1 MILKFPLRRLAWIL
15 PLLIFL
21 LALAFGMVAD
31 SWLESSGGRQMLQR
45 ELTRSLGL
53 PVRLEGGY
61 RLKIFPRLKIAGN
74 GLAIGQS
81 GNSGVLALGKEYSAV
96 IELVP
101 FFHREVRIT
110 SIGLH
115 GGFVDFSRAPDEV
128 VEAKEA
134 GTHQIS
140 LPQVAVL
147 EISDF
152 AVRLTKEDSI
162 LIRQLQLRDFQPGKE
177 AILDMDAAWI
187 SGQAESARLNLHGGL
202 TIAEGSFSSQLRILG
217 LTLKWGEAVL
227 AGLTGEW
234 QWDQPASRLTGYMA
248 WEQTS
253 RAAAVQLQLA
263 FTTPPSGSLHAQY
276 HQQGLPEPSS
286 LEVDFSVMPDRLD
299 LRNVGIKI
307 AGQSIGGDGC
317 LLLTGKTALHLSLQ
331 AGDIDLDRVYS
342 LLPAQQG
349 NGLEPPLVLAIRL
362 HADKAWLAGAEAS
375 DISVEIG
382 SQPDCSL
389 VPVPKP

>member
-1 MILKFPLRRLAWIL
+1 V
-15 PLLIFL
+15 
-21 LALAFGMVAD
+21 VAD

-53 PVRLEGGY
+53 PVRLEGNY
-61 RLKIFPRLKIAGN
+61 QLKLFPRLKIDGS
-74 GLAIGQS
+74 GLEINQP
-81 GNSGVLALGKEYSAV
+81 GNSGVLALGQEYSAV

-115 GGFVDFSRAPDEV
+115 GGFVDFSRAPDEA

-134 GTHQIS
+134 STQQIS

-177 AILDMDAAWI
+177 SIFDIDAALI

-202 TIAEGSFSSQLRILG
+202 TMEEGSFSTQLRILG
-217 LTLKWGEAVL
+217 LTLKWGESVL

-234 QWDQPASRLTGYMA
+234 EWDQPASRLTGHMA
-248 WEQTS
+248 WQQTS
-253 RAAAVQLQLA
+253 QSAALRLQLA
-263 FTTPPSGSLHAQY
+263 FTTPPSGFMHAQY

-286 LEVDFSVMPDRLD
+286 FELDFSVLPDRLD
-299 LRNVGIKI
+299 LRKLGLKI

-331 AGDIDLDRVYS
+331 AGHIDLDRIYS

-349 NGLEPPLVLAIRL
+349 NGPEPPLLLAIQL

-375 DISVEIG
+375 DVTVEIG
-382 SQPDCSL
+382 SQPDCGL
-389 VPVPKP
+389 APVPKP

>member
-1 MILKFPLRRLAWIL
+1 MHVPLRRLAWIL

-21 LALAFGMVAD
+21 LALVFGMVAD

-61 RLKIFPRLKIAGN
+61 HLKLFPRLKIAGS
-74 GLAIGQS
+74 GLAIDQP
-81 GNSGVLALGKEYSAV
+81 GNLGVLALGQEYSAV

-110 SIGLH
+110 SIGVH
-115 GGFVDFSRAPDEV
+115 GGFVDLSRTAGEV
-128 VEAKEA
+128 VEENAASTRE
-134 GTHQIS
+134 IP
-140 LPQVAVL
+140 LPRVAAL

-152 AVRLTKEDSI
+152 TVRLAPQDSV
-162 LIRQLQLRDFQPGKE
+162 LIRQLQLRNFQPGKE
-177 AILDMDAAWI
+177 AILDMDAALI
-187 SGQAESARLNLHGGL
+187 SGQEETARLNLHGGL
-202 TIAEGSFSSQLRILG
+202 TMAEGSFSSQLRILG
-217 LTLKWGEAVL
+217 LTLAWGESVL
-227 AGLTGEW
+227 AGVTGEW
-234 QWDQPASRLTGYMA
+234 QWDQPASRLTGHMA
-248 WEQTS
+248 WQQAS
-253 RAAAVQLQLA
+253 RAAAAQLQLA
-263 FTTPPSGSLHAQY
+263 FTTPPSGFLHAQY

-286 LEVDFSVMPDRLD
+286 LELDFSVLPDRLD

-317 LLLTGKTALHLSLQ
+317 LSLTGKTALHLSLQ
-331 AGDIDLDRVYS
+331 AGDIDLDRIYS

-349 NGLEPPLVLAIRL
+349 NSPEPPLALAIQL

-375 DISVEIG
+375 DVTVEIG
-382 SQPDCSL
+382 SRPDCGPA
-389 VPVPKP
+389 PVPKP

>member
-1 MILKFPLRRLAWIL
+1 MSVSLHRIAWIL
-15 PLLIFL
+15 PLLIL
-21 LALAFGMVAD
+21 VLALLLGVVAD

-53 PVRLEGGY
+53 PVRLEGDY
-61 RLKIFPRLKIAGN
+61 HLKLFPRLKIAGS
-74 GLAIGQS
+74 GLEIGQP
-81 GNSGVLALGKEYSAV
+81 GNLGVLALSQEYSAV

-115 GGFVDFSRAPDEV
+115 GGFVDFSRAPDEAV
-128 VEAKEA
+128 GAKEA
-134 GTHQIS
+134 STHELS

-152 AVRLTKEDSI
+152 AVRLAKEDSI
-162 LIRQLQLRDFQPGKE
+162 MIRQLQLRGFQPGKE
-177 AILDMDAAWI
+177 ANFDIDAGLI

-202 TIAEGSFSSQLRILG
+202 IMAEGSFSTQLRILG
-217 LTLKWGEAVL
+217 LTLKWGESMV

-234 QWDQPASRLTGYMA
+234 KWDQQGSRLTGHMA

-253 RAAAVQLQLA
+253 QSAALQLQLA
-263 FTTPPSGSLHAQY
+263 FTTPPSGFLRAQY
-276 HQQGLPEPSS
+276 HQQDLPEPSN
-286 LEVDFSVMPDRLD
+286 LEIDFSVLPDRLD

-331 AGDIDLDRVYS
+331 AGDIDLDRIYS

-349 NGLEPPLVLAIRL
+349 NGPEPPWVLAIQL

-382 SQPDCSL
+382 SQPDCSPA
-389 VPVPKP
+389 PVPKP